1 MTGTKLRMIANKTII
16 NAQSQPL
23 NKIELIALLL
33 FSAMM
38 FFLLSQVFYLAHKYK
53 QIETAEYNL
62 VHGIQKPE
70 TKSMQETQTQTRSPK
85 TRQETSVIETS
96 TINKQVIENP
106 KEEKIEP
113 VTELV
118 NEIFSDSELIALEN
132 QKIIDRYCE
141 TVGEK
146 LGSVNVQDCKN
157 AKLKLSGVVSNQ
169 SRPLTFRDFIT
180 EVPSETT
187 KEKIRILLVGGIHGD
202 EFSGVSISFKWLNK
216 LANDY
221 SSSTNSS
228 INDYHWRVIPILNPD
243 GLLQPDGQSKR
254 MNANDVDLNRNFPTE
269 DWDEFAHKYWIDKRG
284 RDPRRYPGE
293 SGGSEIETQWIV
305 QQINEFKPHAVISIH
320 APYGI
325 VDSDGPIEPPKKLG
339 PLQLKILGTYPGSMG
354 RYVGVQKNIPMLTV
368 ELKRAGTMPTQ
379 KNIDLIWTDIQKWIN
394 DKVLNKE
401 SVAAMQS
408 IRHEDEEHK
417 DTIIDKKAGD

>member
-1 MTGTKLRMIANKTII
+1 MTGAIHRMIASNTKNNNT
-16 NAQSQPL
+16 PL
-23 NKIELIALLL
+23 TTIELIALIL

-38 FFLLSQVFYLAHKYK
+38 FFLLSQVFYQAHKNKPLEISKHK
-53 QIETAEYNL
+53 QSADQNRTAEL
-62 VHGIQKPE
+62 DIIPQEKTFIE
-70 TKSMQETQTQTRSPK
+70 KSAPQNTSTQTQTSEKPG
-85 TRQETSVIETS
+85 EI
-96 TINKQVIENP
+96 
-106 KEEKIEP
+106 KIEP

-118 NEIFSDSELIALEN
+118 NEIFSDKEIVELEN
-132 QKIIDRYCE
+132 KKVIERFCD

-146 LGSVNVQDCKN
+146 LGSVNVQDCKD
-157 AKLKLSGVVSNQ
+157 AKLQLSGTVSNQ
-169 SRPLTFRDFIT
+169 AKPLTFRDFRTQIT
-180 EVPSETT
+180 NES
-187 KEKIRILLVGGIHGD
+187 KQEKTRIMLVGGIHGD
-202 EFSGVSISFKWLNK
+202 EFSGVSIAFKWLNK
-216 LANDY
+216 LAKAY
-221 SSSTNSS
+221 STKSTPSLDN
-228 INDYHWRVIPILNPD
+228 YHWRVIPILNPD

-269 DWDEFAHKYWIDKRG
+269 DWDEFAHQYWINKRG
-284 RDPRRYPGE
+284 KDPRRYPGK

-305 QQINEFKPHAVISIH
+305 EQINEFNPHAVISIH

-368 ELKRAGTMPTQ
+368 ELKRAGTMPSQ
-379 KNIDLIWTDIQKWIN
+379 KDIDLIWTDIQKWI
-394 DKVLNKE
+394 DKKVLKND

-408 IRHEDEEHK
+408 IRHENEEQ